1 LLRAG
6 EGVETERLSVAA
18 GGPANFAA
26 LAAQH
31 GLDFSSIAPD
41 SQQIMAGKTGRRMM
55 TIGENPVAFIHL
67 LAAMVS
73 EYAMDCMAASLR
85 VCQGTDAII
94 LNSFALMGYHR

>member
-1 LLRAG
+1 
-6 EGVETERLSVAA
+6 
-18 GGPANFAA
+18 
-26 LAAQH
+26 
-31 GLDFSSIAPD
+31 
-41 SQQIMAGKTGRRMM
+41 MM

-85 VCQGTDAII
+85 VCQGTDTII